1 MRVSLNL
8 IKKYVDLP
16 DKLTDED
23 IARDMT
29 LRTVEVEHVENTA
42 LKYHD
47 IVVGKILEV
56 NKHPNADRLKICITD
71 IGEEEPVQ
79 IVCGGSNLYVGEY
92 VVVSKPGAEV
102 VWHGEGE
109 PVKVE
114 KTKMRGEVSYGM
126 ICASSEVYL
135 SDFFPATD
143 ETEIIDLKG
152 IDCKPGDNI
161 ADLIFMNDTV
171 LEIDNKSL
179 SNRPDLWGHY
189 GIARELSAIYNVPLK
204 ELPKYEIDANIPEYN
219 VEIKEPDKCRRYV
232 AVEIDGIYEKSSP
245 LWMQSLLVKTGQRPI
260 NAIVDIT
267 NYVMVAVG
275 QPLHAFDKTHVS
287 GEKIVVRNA
296 KKNEELLLLDNNK
309 IELTTDDLV
318 ISDESD
324 AMALAGIRGGKKDS
338 ILPDTK
344 GVVLEVANFSANT
357 VRKTGKRF
365 AEKTDASI
373 RYEKGMDTQ
382 RVDEGVNLALELI
395 KEIFPDS
402 KVIKYVDVYPNKT
415 PNNRIEVTEEFLDTR
430 LGKKIPR
437 EKIEQILSA
446 LGYEVTY
453 KDGTYDV
460 IVPIWRSTGDV
471 TLKDDVMGD
480 IARILSFDSFEP
492 KNIDITIEHAI
503 KQNDVLLDRRIKE
516 YLSLRCGF
524 YEIYTYPWI
533 DEKYI
538 RAAKINLDNSLRLA
552 TPPAPELAYLRSSLI
567 PGMLEAIAK
576 NLRYYDEFN
585 LFETSQVYIKGDYR
599 PSEED
604 EVLPIQHNYLTGC
617 IVGKNARDI
626 FYQAKGVLENM
637 ARYCHMEELK
647 LEQLEKPG
655 WADKNAYLNITLDG
669 EIIGSLGLVSI
680 QALSEAKIKRANVA
694 MFEINADKLI
704 PYASRTNRY
713 ERLPELPLV
722 EKDLS
727 LIVDK
732 DVAWS
737 TLSDSIKSLVAEVEF
752 VDEYRGEKI
761 PDGKKSITLKV
772 RMINEGTT
780 MTSEQITEKINKILK
795 VLEKKCGATLRTE

>member
-245 LWMQSLLVKTGQRPI
+245 LWMQSLLVKSGQRPI

-647 LEQLEKPG
+647 LEQIEKPG

-761 PDGKKSITLKV
+761 PDDKKSITLKV

-795 VLEKKCGATLRTE
+795 VLNKKCGATLRTE

>member
-344 GVVLEVANFSANT
+344 CVV
-357 VRKTGKRF
+357 
-365 AEKTDASI
+365 
-373 RYEKGMDTQ
+373 
-382 RVDEGVNLALELI
+382 
-395 KEIFPDS
+395 
-402 KVIKYVDVYPNKT
+402 
-415 PNNRIEVTEEFLDTR
+415 
-430 LGKKIPR
+430 
-437 EKIEQILSA
+437 
-446 LGYEVTY
+446 
-453 KDGTYDV
+453 
-460 IVPIWRSTGDV
+460 
-471 TLKDDVMGD
+471 
-480 IARILSFDSFEP
+480 
-492 KNIDITIEHAI
+492 
-503 KQNDVLLDRRIKE
+503 
-516 YLSLRCGF
+516 
-524 YEIYTYPWI
+524 
-533 DEKYI
+533 
-538 RAAKINLDNSLRLA
+538 
-552 TPPAPELAYLRSSLI
+552 
-567 PGMLEAIAK
+567 
-576 NLRYYDEFN
+576 
-585 LFETSQVYIKGDYR
+585 
-599 PSEED
+599 
-604 EVLPIQHNYLTGC
+604 
-617 IVGKNARDI
+617 
-626 FYQAKGVLENM
+626 
-637 ARYCHMEELK
+637 
-647 LEQLEKPG
+647 
-655 WADKNAYLNITLDG
+655 
-669 EIIGSLGLVSI
+669 
-680 QALSEAKIKRANVA
+680 
-694 MFEINADKLI
+694 
-704 PYASRTNRY
+704 
-713 ERLPELPLV
+713 
-722 EKDLS
+722 
-727 LIVDK
+727 
-732 DVAWS
+732 
-737 TLSDSIKSLVAEVEF
+737 
-752 VDEYRGEKI
+752 
-761 PDGKKSITLKV
+761 
-772 RMINEGTT
+772 
-780 MTSEQITEKINKILK
+780 
-795 VLEKKCGATLRTE
+795 